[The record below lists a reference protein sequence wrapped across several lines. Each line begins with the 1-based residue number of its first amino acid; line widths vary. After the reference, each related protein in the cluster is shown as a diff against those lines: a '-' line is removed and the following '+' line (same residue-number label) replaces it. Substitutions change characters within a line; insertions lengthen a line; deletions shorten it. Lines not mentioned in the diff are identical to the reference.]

1 MNQKG
6 IAKTVKNTKEKY
18 NQIVSEAQ
26 IPAGV
31 KDVMKVYERFQEA
44 FAVTEKYL
52 DLISPKTH
60 QSNSNQS
67 FLAEIK

>member
-1 MNQKG
+1 MIQKG
-6 IAKTVKNTKEKY
+6 IAKTVKNTKENY

-67 FLAEIK
+67 FLTEIK